1 MVSLEKRVARLER
14 LLLGARSECEENASK
29 LDYIALM
36 TDVDL
41 PSDETEGETDGE

>member
-14 LLLGARSECEENASK
+14 LLLGALSNGEENASK
-29 LDYIALM
+29 LDYLALM

-41 PSDETEGETDGE
+41 PSDETEGDTDGE